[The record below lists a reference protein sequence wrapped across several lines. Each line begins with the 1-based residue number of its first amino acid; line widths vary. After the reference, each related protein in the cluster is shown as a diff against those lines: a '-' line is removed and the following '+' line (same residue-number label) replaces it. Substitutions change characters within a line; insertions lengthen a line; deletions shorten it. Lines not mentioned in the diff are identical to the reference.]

1 MKIDVT
7 VNNRTLET
15 SEIYRIPSRS
25 QEDVSIAFHIEPG
38 FGWDALDKTAEFS
51 RVEGK
56 TWKVNIQPDVYYSI
70 PTSAINREGV
80 LYVSLIG
87 CSKGEKL
94 ATTFPVSFTVERSNL
109 DLLRPTPYPIDDDGD
124 PDPDAYAQ
132 WVAIVTQAVARAEK
146 AAQEAEGVAT
156 GWYTKEECDERF
168 AKRVKLSVT
177 ASEEF
182 DLALAVSGTLPEVQ
196 VKALPVDVS
205 SGTIETPA
213 SMVCIEGARFDVAS
227 PSSTTSS
234 SYSGFALR
242 RLNDSLY
249 DELVVDS
256 NGANWVK
263 KVHSVKG
270 SDITGMW
277 LTDTQYAFNIIT
289 QEDPDPAY
297 NDAVLFNIGPVTYE
311 VKNNSIVVDFPAKAT
326 DEQLAEVEIWY
337 ALKTPQIKLI
347 SNATLGMV
355 PVSNGTIKGFK
366 TMNLEESPLAS
377 FGVMVELDITKYLN
391 SYMSI
396 IQDLQAKVT
405 AAEETVEVMKT
416 TVDSKAK
423 ITKIEFTAEDFVTDG
438 VYGNHF
444 TINNPNIEILQVY
457 EANAKGSYDP
467 IMYTVFKT
475 PISTVI
481 QAEITEKGYI
491 VYTTYETV

>member
-1 MKIDVT
+1 
-7 VNNRTLET
+7 
-15 SEIYRIPSRS
+15 
-25 QEDVSIAFHIEPG
+25 
-38 FGWDALDKTAEFS
+38 
-51 RVEGK
+51 
-56 TWKVNIQPDVYYSI
+56 
-70 PTSAINREGV
+70 
-80 LYVSLIG
+80 
-87 CSKGEKL
+87 
-94 ATTFPVSFTVERSNL
+94 
-109 DLLRPTPYPIDDDGD
+109 
-124 PDPDAYAQ
+124 
-132 WVAIVTQAVARAEK
+132 
-146 AAQEAEGVAT
+146 
-156 GWYTKEECDERF
+156 
-168 AKRVKLSVT
+168 
-177 ASEEF
+177 
-182 DLALAVSGTLPEVQ
+182 
-196 VKALPVDVS
+196 
-205 SGTIETPA
+205 
-213 SMVCIEGARFDVAS
+213 
-227 PSSTTSS
+227 
-234 SYSGFALR
+234 
-242 RLNDSLY
+242 
-249 DELVVDS
+249 
-256 NGANWVK
+256 
-263 KVHSVKG
+263 
-270 SDITGMW
+270 
-277 LTDTQYAFNIIT
+277 
-289 QEDPDPAY
+289 
-297 NDAVLFNIGPVTYE
+297 
-311 VKNNSIVVDFPAKAT
+311 VDFPAKAT

-475 PISTVI
+475 PIATVI

>member
-25 QEDVSIAFHIEPG
+25 QEDVAIAFHIEPG

-56 TWKVNIQPDVYYSI
+56 TWKVNIQPDVYYTI
-70 PTSAINREGV
+70 PASAINREGV

-87 CSKGEKL
+87 CSNGEKL
-94 ATTFPVSFTVERSNL
+94 ATTFPVSFTVERSSL
-109 DLLRPTPYPIDDDGD
+109 DLLRPTPYPIDEEGD

-132 WVAIVTQAVARAEK
+132 WVAIVNEAVARAEK

-168 AKRVKLSVT
+168 AKRVKLSAT

-182 DLALAVSGTLPEVQ
+182 DLTLAVSGTTPEAQ
-196 VKALPVDVS
+196 VKALPVEVS
-205 SGTIETPA
+205 SGTIENPA
-213 SMVCIEGARFDVAS
+213 PMICIEGVRFDVDTAT
-227 PSSTTSS
+227 SSTVS
-234 SYSGFALR
+234 SYSGFVLR

-249 DELVVDS
+249 DELVIDS
-256 NGANWVK
+256 NGANWVR

-277 LTDTQYAFNIIT
+277 LTETQYAFNIIT

-297 NDAVLFNIGPVTYE
+297 NNAVMFNIGPVTYE
-311 VKNNSIVVDFPAKAT
+311 VKNNSIIVDFPAKAT
-326 DEQLAEVEIWY
+326 DEQLAAVEIWY
-337 ALKTPQIKLI
+337 ALKTPQVKLI

-355 PVSNGTIKGFK
+355 PVTKGTIAGFK

-396 IQDLQAKVT
+396 IQDLEAKVA
-405 AAEETVEVMKT
+405 AAEEAVEVMKT

-423 ITKIEFTAEDFVTDG
+423 VTKVTFNAADFVTDG
-438 VYGNHF
+438 IYGNHF

-457 EANAKGSYDP
+457 EVNAKGSYDP

-475 PISTVI
+475 PIATVI
-481 QAEITEKGYI
+481 QADVTDNGYI
-491 VYTTYETV
+491 VYTTYQTV

>member
-1 MKIDVT
+1 M
-7 VNNRTLET
+7 
-15 SEIYRIPSRS
+15 
-25 QEDVSIAFHIEPG
+25 
-38 FGWDALDKTAEFS
+38 
-51 RVEGK
+51 
-56 TWKVNIQPDVYYSI
+56 
-70 PTSAINREGV
+70 
-80 LYVSLIG
+80 
-87 CSKGEKL
+87 
-94 ATTFPVSFTVERSNL
+94 
-109 DLLRPTPYPIDDDGD
+109 
-124 PDPDAYAQ
+124 
-132 WVAIVTQAVARAEK
+132 
-146 AAQEAEGVAT
+146 
-156 GWYTKEECDERF
+156 
-168 AKRVKLSVT
+168 
-177 ASEEF
+177 
-182 DLALAVSGTLPEVQ
+182 
-196 VKALPVDVS
+196 PVDVS

-213 SMVCIEGARFDVAS
+213 SMVCIEGARFDVTS
-227 PSSTTSS
+227 TGSTTSS
-234 SYSGFALR
+234 SYSGFVLR

-326 DEQLAEVEIWY
+326 DEQLAAVEIWY

-475 PISTVI
+475 PIATVI
-481 QAEITEKGYI
+481 QAKITEKGYI

>member
-1 MKIDVT
+1 M
-7 VNNRTLET
+7 
-15 SEIYRIPSRS
+15 
-25 QEDVSIAFHIEPG
+25 
-38 FGWDALDKTAEFS
+38 
-51 RVEGK
+51 
-56 TWKVNIQPDVYYSI
+56 
-70 PTSAINREGV
+70 
-80 LYVSLIG
+80 
-87 CSKGEKL
+87 
-94 ATTFPVSFTVERSNL
+94 VERSNL
-109 DLLRPTPYPIDDDGD
+109 DLLRPTPYPVDENGD

-205 SGTIETPA
+205 SGTIED
-213 SMVCIEGARFDVAS
+213 ARFDVS
-227 PSSTTSS
+227 STSSTTSS
-234 SYSGFALR
+234 SYSGFVLR

-256 NGANWVK
+256 KGANWVK

-270 SDITGMW
+270 SDVTGMW

-311 VKNNSIVVDFPAKAT
+311 MKNNSIVVDFPARAT

-337 ALKTPQIKLI
+337 ALKNPQVKLI

-405 AAEETVEVMKT
+405 AAEEMVEVMKT

-457 EANAKGSYDP
+457 EVNAKGSYDP

-475 PISTVI
+475 PIATVI

>member
-70 PTSAINREGV
+70 PTSAINREGI

-94 ATTFPVSFTVERSNL
+94 ATTFPVSFMVERSNL
-109 DLLRPTPYPIDDDGD
+109 DLLRPTPYPVDENGD

-146 AAQEAEGVAT
+146 AAQEAAGVAT

-182 DLALAVSGTLPEVQ
+182 DLSLAVSGTLPEVQ

-213 SMVCIEGARFDVAS
+213 SMICIEDARFDVS
-227 PSSTTSS
+227 STSSTTSS
-234 SYSGFALR
+234 SYSGFVLR

-249 DELVVDS
+249 DELVIDS
-256 NGANWVK
+256 KGANWVQ
-263 KVHSVKG
+263 KVYSVKG

-311 VKNNSIVVDFPAKAT
+311 MKNNSIVVDFPAKAT
-326 DEQLAEVEIWY
+326 NEQLAEVEIWY
-337 ALKTPQIKLI
+337 ALKNPQVKLI
-347 SNATLGMV
+347 SNATLGTI
-355 PVSNGTIKGFK
+355 PTSNGSIKGFK
-366 TMNLEESPLAS
+366 TMNREESPLAS

-391 SYMSI
+391 SYMAI
-396 IQDLQAKVT
+396 IQNLQAKVT
-405 AAEETVEVMKT
+405 AAEEAVEVMKT

-423 ITKIEFTAEDFVTDG
+423 ITKIEFDADDFVTDG
-438 VYGNHF
+438 VYGKHF
-444 TINNPNIEILQVY
+444 TINDPNIEILQVY
-457 EANAKGSYDP
+457 EGNAKGSYDP
-467 IMYTVFKT
+467 IMYTIFKT
-475 PISTVI
+475 PIATVI

-491 VYTTYETV
+491 VYTTCGTV